1 MKVENNSFKKI
12 SIPFFLRKDNLLK
25 QDNLFIKQ
33 KDVHLLKILYQK
45 GLKDNI
51 QVETPDLAT
60 KINFPKLIKQFHP
73 LSGKSR
79 KINLKF
85 NNIMDKSKTL
95 TTDNQS
101 EAMHKTNSFS
111 KINIKNRN
119 TQNENKSIANFC
131 LTPVH
136 LKYHTPLK
144 NQRKLSYLNTK
155 FKPSFCLLKRI
166 NYLSHSR
173 STKII
178 QRKQTCEQECQTLLS
193 SLSRIFACK

>member
-1 MKVENNSFKKI
+1 MT
-12 SIPFFLRKDNLLK
+12 FFLRKDNILK

-33 KDVHLLKILYQK
+33 KDVHLLKILHKK

-51 QVETPDLAT
+51 QVETPDLDK

-79 KINLKF
+79 KTNLKF

-101 EAMHKTNSFS
+101 ETMHKTNYFS
-111 KINIKNRN
+111 KIKIRN
-119 TQNENKSIANFC
+119 TQSENKSIANFC
-131 LTPVH
+131 LTPIH
-136 LKYHTPLK
+136 FKYHTPLK

-155 FKPSFCLLKRI
+155 FKPSFYLLKRI

-193 SLSRIFACK
+193 SLSRMFDCK